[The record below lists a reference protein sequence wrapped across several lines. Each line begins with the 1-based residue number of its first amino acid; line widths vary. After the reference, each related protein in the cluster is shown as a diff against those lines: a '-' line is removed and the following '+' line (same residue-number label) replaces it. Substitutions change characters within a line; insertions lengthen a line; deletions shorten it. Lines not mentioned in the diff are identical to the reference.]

1 MEKYFTSNVDAL
13 QFIKDNNIVIA
24 DYSLKELNEN
34 IADNKE
40 ISMFNIEN
48 CSQAVYIYHFYT
60 GQDAGTNNSYW
71 RYNGRSKGIM
81 VNNQIFYLFKTRST
95 NDKWELLHFPHDHKK
110 LYRYEYNEKQPN
122 YIGKATSKKVQE
134 WAKFVNDKYEYQM
147 AQYEAEKQKNLN
159 FANQFKAKYPEGI
172 YKYNSEGW
180 CTRFEIYTDV
190 YHIIYESGADDGLGN
205 FYRKVNLRYDKI
217 PTNEQLLK

>member
-1 MEKYFTSNVDAL
+1 MEKYFTSNVEAL
-13 QFIKDNNIVIA
+13 QFIKDNNIVVA

-34 IADNKE
+34 IADVKE
-40 ISMFNIEN
+40 VSMFNIEN
-48 CSQAVYIYHFYT
+48 CSQAVYIYHFHT
-60 GQDAGTNNSYW
+60 VKDAGTNNSYW

-81 VNNQIFYLFKTRST
+81 VNNQIYYLFKVRHT
-95 NDKWELLHFPHDHKK
+95 NDKWELLHFPHDYKK

-122 YIGKATSKKVQE
+122 YIGKATSKKVLE
-134 WAKFVNDKYEYQM
+134 WANFVNKKYEYQM
-147 AQYEAEKQKNLN
+147 AQYELEKAKNLE
-159 FANQFKAKYPEGI
+159 FANQFKEKYPEGI

-190 YHIIYESGADDGLGN
+190 YHIIYESGADEGIGN

-217 PTNEQLLK
+217 PSNEELLK

>member
-1 MEKYFTSNVDAL
+1 MEKYFINSTEAL
-13 QFIKDNNIVIA
+13 QFIKDNNIFVT
-24 DYSLKELNEN
+24 DYELKELNEN
-34 IADNKE
+34 ITADKE

-48 CSQAVYIYHFYT
+48 CCQAVYLYCFHT
-60 GQDAGTNNSYW
+60 GIDASTNLSCW

-81 VNNQIFYLFKTRST
+81 VNNQIYYLFKTRFT

-122 YIGKATSKKVQE
+122 FIGKATSKKVQE
-134 WAKFVNDKYEYQM
+134 WVKYVNDKYEYQIT
-147 AQYEAEKQKNLN
+147 QYKLEKAKNLE
-159 FANQFKAKYPEGI
+159 FVNQFKAKYPEGI

-180 CTRFEIYTDV
+180 CTEFEIYTDV
-190 YHIIYESGADDGLGN
+190 YHIKFTSGADEGKGN
-205 FYRKVNLRYDKI
+205 YYRSVGLRYDKI

>member
-1 MEKYFTSNVDAL
+1 MEKYITNNAVAL
-13 QFIKDNNIVIA
+13 QFIKDNNIVIG

-34 IADNKE
+34 ITADKE
-40 ISMFNIEN
+40 LSMFNIEN
-48 CSQAVYIYHFYT
+48 CSEAMYLYHFYT
-60 GQDAGTNNSYW
+60 GIDVSTNLSIW
-71 RYNGRSKGIM
+71 RYGGRSKVIM
-81 VNNQIFYLFKTRST
+81 VNQQMFYLNKTRFT

-122 YIGKATSKKVQE
+122 FIGKATSKKVQE
-134 WAKFVNDKYEYQM
+134 WVKYVNDKYEYQIT
-147 AQYEAEKQKNLN
+147 QYKLEKAKNLE
-159 FANQFKAKYPEGI
+159 FANQFKEKYPEGI

-190 YHIIYESGADDGLGN
+190 YHIIYESGADEGIGN

-217 PTNEQLLK
+217 PSNEELLK